1 MPTIQ
6 LLTGF
11 LLATL
16 VALAAWRLGAL
27 QPSGALA
34 AALTGGLVFGF
45 GGLAWAA
52 LLLVFFISSSALSK
66 AFRRRKSGV
75 GEKFS
80 KGSRRDWAQVLAN
93 GGLGALLALLYGLLA
108 GADWPWAA
116 FAGAMAAAN
125 ADTWATEIGVLSR
138 RAPRLIT
145 TWKIVE
151 MGTSG
156 GITALGTLATLG
168 GALLVGVIA
177 ALSGPGGA
185 GLAVAATAGGL
196 AGSLFDSWLGATVQ
210 AIYTCPVC
218 KKETERH
225 PQHTCGASTVL
236 VRGLPWMN
244 NDVVNF
250 LCTAA
255 GAVVAVVIYTLTR

>member
-1 MPTIQ
+1 MPIQ

-27 QPSGALA
+27 QPSGAWA

-45 GGLAWAA
+45 GGLAWAG
-52 LLLVFFISSSALSK
+52 LLLTFFISSSALSK
-66 AFRRRKSGV
+66 AFRRRKAGV

-80 KGSRRDWAQVLAN
+80 KGSQRDWAQVLAN

-108 GADWPWAA
+108 GADWTWAA

-125 ADTWATEIGVLSR
+125 GDTWATEIGVLSR
-138 RAPRLIT
+138 KAPRLIT
-145 TWKIVE
+145 TGKVVE

-177 ALSGPGGA
+177 ALSGPGDA
-185 GLAVAATAGGL
+185 GLAAAVTAGGL

-210 AIYTCPVC
+210 AIYFCPVC
-218 KKETERH
+218 MKETERH
-225 PQHTCGASTVL
+225 PQHTCGATTYL

-255 GAVVAVVIYTLTR
+255 GAAVAGGLYTLIG